1 MFKIKKMLFSKQKK
15 IKLSLLIQIII
26 KLKIR
31 IKIIIIIY
39 KMKKTSNNYLNL
51 KFNKKLQLN
60 RIIYLK
66 IIHQFNKTNKI
77 VNKQIKLIKL
87 IYQLETK
94 VTT

>member
-31 IKIIIIIY
+31 IKIIIIY

>member
-31 IKIIIIIY
+31 IKIIITYKYKIITIKY
-39 KMKKTSNNYLNL
+39 ILKIIIQKKMKKTSNNYLNL
-51 KFNKKLQLN
+51 KFNKKLKLN

-66 IIHQFNKTNKI
+66 IIH
-77 VNKQIKLIKL
+77 
-87 IYQLETK
+87 
-94 VTT
+94 